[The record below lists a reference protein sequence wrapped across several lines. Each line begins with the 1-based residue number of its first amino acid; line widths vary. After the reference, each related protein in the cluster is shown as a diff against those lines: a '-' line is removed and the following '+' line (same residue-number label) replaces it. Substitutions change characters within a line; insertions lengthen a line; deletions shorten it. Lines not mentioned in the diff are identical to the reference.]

1 MPFQKGKIKHMGKA
15 DKIIIVFACTALL
28 VIATIAITFSFNG
41 KSDKVAASIKQQELA
56 SRVSALD
63 ISRATEA
70 QRIANENFYQKL
82 KEGRPVSILVIGD
95 DIGASSGSTAGNGWI
110 DQLTNKLYATYK
122 SKVTVTKIT
131 QSGAN
136 IVRSWIEYNSMIN
149 NNKQLGV
156 SSNFDC
162 VFICDGKN
170 YQSVDEL
177 KQFHM
182 FYENLIVRLIK
193 NDPKTEIFPM
203 IESSIKTDNGFTAD
217 IKDIAIHYVLDLV
230 DTREIFNQSGKI
242 YSDLSKDGVHPNDAG
257 YALYAEEIYSVIVGN
272 VSKNKVLSYEDKPTY
287 FSDSPQLD
295 NAHLVNTPDAIT
307 GYQQKENV
315 FTSNQKGDSLTF
327 TSSGSIAYVYYNT
340 NTNGGQF
347 QIFVDNKYFGE
358 INTKSTANVSTPYL
372 ISGSL
377 TGKHTIKLVTKQG
390 SVNIICIVTN

>member
-1 MPFQKGKIKHMGKA
+1 MGKV
-15 DKIIIVFACTALL
+15 DKIIIIIASTILL
-28 VIATIAITFSFNG
+28 VIATVAIIFYFNG
-41 KSDKVAASIKQQELA
+41 SGNKKAASINEQELA
-56 SRVSALD
+56 SRVSALSS
-63 ISRATEA
+63 SRAAEA
-70 QRIANENFYQKL
+70 QRVANEKFYQKL
-82 KEGRPVSILVIGD
+82 KEGRPVSILIIGD

-122 SKVTVTKIT
+122 STVTVTKIT
-131 QSGAN
+131 HGGAN
-136 IVRSWIEYNSMIN
+136 IVRSWIEYNSMIE
-149 NNKQLGV
+149 NNKQSGV

-170 YQSVDEL
+170 YQSIDEL

-193 NDPKTEIFPM
+193 NDPKSEIFPM
-203 IESSIKTDNGFTAD
+203 IESSIKTDNGFTVD
-217 IKDIAIHYVLDLV
+217 IKNISDHYELDLI
-230 DTREIFNQSGKI
+230 DTRTAFNQSGKN

-257 YALYAEEIYSVIVGN
+257 YTLYAEQMYNVISGN
-272 VSKNKVLSYEDKPTY
+272 VSKNKSVSYENKPTF

-295 NAHLVNTPDAIT
+295 NANLIKTPDTIT
-307 GYQQKENV
+307 GYQQKDNV
-315 FTSNQKGDSLTF
+315 FTSNQKGDSLTYI
-327 TSSGSIAYVYYNT
+327 TSGNIVYVYYNT

-347 QIFVDNKYFGE
+347 QIFVDDQYYGE

-390 SVNIICIVTN
+390 SVNIIGIVTN